1 MMTSTLQ
8 PTARQTQPLAIEARG
23 LDMSFQSGSLSIQVL
38 HNINLSVNCGEIKFL
53 MGPSGSGKTTL
64 LSILAGIL
72 TPTAGEVRLL
82 GTEITQL
89 SRKQLARF
97 RRLHIGFI
105 YQSINLFS
113 TLSVLE
119 NVEVALNLHDIKGA
133 QAQTRALQYLDLVGL
148 ADKADCKPSDLSGG
162 EKQRVAIA
170 RALVGHPQLI
180 VADEPTASLDS
191 ENGKIVMEIL
201 YRLTKESG
209 CTALVVTH
217 DPRIQSFADGI
228 IHLEDGRIVA
238 ESSPTDANR
247 SNNYLELQRV

>member
-1 MMTSTLQ
+1 MMTSTCQ
-8 PTARQTQPLAIEARG
+8 TTTSQTQPLAIEARG
-23 LDMSFQSGSLSIQVL
+23 LEMSFHSGPLSVRVL

-72 TPTAGEVRLL
+72 TPTAGQVRLL

-89 SRKQLARF
+89 SRRQLARF
-97 RRLHIGFI
+97 RRLNIGFI

-119 NVEVALNLHDIKGA
+119 NVEVALNLHDIKGV
-133 QAQTRALQYLDLVGL
+133 QAQTRALEYLDLVGL
-148 ADKADCKPSDLSGG
+148 ADKANLKPSDLSGG

-180 VADEPTASLDS
+180 VADEPTAALDS
-191 ENGKIVMEIL
+191 ENGQMVMALL

-238 ESSPTDANR
+238 ESFPIDARRNKKH
-247 SNNYLELQRV
+247 LKLQRV

>member
-1 MMTSTLQ
+1 MMNSTLQ
-8 PTARQTQPLAIEARG
+8 PIDRQARPLAIEARG
-23 LDMSFQSGSLSIQVL
+23 LDMSFPSGPLSVQVL
-38 HNINLSVNCGEIKFL
+38 HNINLSVNCGDIKFL

-97 RRLHIGFI
+97 RRMHIGFI
-105 YQSINLFS
+105 YQTINLFS
-113 TLSVLE
+113 TLSVSE
-119 NVEVALNLHDIKGA
+119 NVEVALNLHEIKGA
-133 QAQTRALQYLDLVGL
+133 EAKIRALKYLDLVGL
-148 ADKADCKPSDLSGG
+148 ADKANCNPSDLSGG

-170 RALVGHPQLI
+170 RALVGRPQLI
-180 VADEPTASLDS
+180 VADEPTAALDS
-191 ENGKIVMEIL
+191 ENGQMVMQLL

-217 DPRIQSFADGI
+217 DPRIQSFADSI

-238 ESSPTDANR
+238 ESSPIDANR
-247 SNNYLELQRV
+247 RKRSLEPLKV